1 MTDLWS
7 YLKNCE
13 KPIVLY
19 GTGNGADK
27 VIDRLNADGIK
38 LSGIFASDGFKKGK
52 NFRGFTVSSY
62 SELDERYPEMVITIC
77 FGSSRIEVIDNIKRL
92 MQKHTVFVADVP
104 VYGDTV
110 FDLTFA
116 RQNAEK
122 IRAVHSLLSDELSKR
137 VFENTILFKLTGN
150 PNYLF
155 EIETPRSEVFSLLD
169 LKDNENFLDLG
180 AYNGDTVIEFVQ
192 NVNSYS
198 AITALEPDSR
208 NYRKLCENTGALKNI
223 LCIKGA
229 AGKFCGKATVSSQHG
244 RGVNI
249 GMGNIEIDTFTI
261 DSLAQKNPP
270 TLIKIDVEG
279 AESNVLDGGKNTI
292 SALKPK
298 MHIAVYHRS
307 EDIFEIPL
315 KIHTLCPDYKI
326 FMRHH
331 TYLPAWDT
339 NIIVI

>member
-7 YLKNCE
+7 YLKNCK

-27 VIDRLNADGIK
+27 VIDRLNADGTKI
-38 LSGIFASDGFKKGK
+38 SGIFASDGFKKGK
-52 NFRGFTVSSY
+52 IFRGFTVSSY
-62 SELDERYPEMVITIC
+62 SELAERYPEMVVVMC
-77 FGSSRIEVIDNIKRL
+77 FGSSRIEVIDNVKRL

-110 FDLTFA
+110 FDLDFA
-116 RQNAEK
+116 RQNTKK
-122 IRAVHSLLSDELSKR
+122 IRATYSLLSDEPSKK
-137 VFENTILFKLTGN
+137 VFENTVLFKITGN

-155 EIETPRSEVFSLLD
+155 EIESPRSEVFSLLN
-169 LKDNENFLDLG
+169 LKNNESFLDLG
-180 AYNGDTVIEFVQ
+180 AYNGDTVIEFTQ
-192 NVNSYS
+192 NVNGYS

-208 NYRKLCENTGALKNI
+208 NFRKLCENTNSLKNM
-223 LCIKGA
+223 LCINGA
-229 AGKFCGKATVSSQHG
+229 AGEFCGKSSVSSQHG
-244 RGVNI
+244 RGVNL
-249 GMGNIEIDTFTI
+249 GVGNTEIDTFTI
-261 DSLAQKNPP
+261 DALSKNNPP
-270 TLIKIDVEG
+270 TFIKIDVEG
-279 AESNVLDGGKNTI
+279 AESSVLDGGKSII

-298 MHIAVYHRS
+298 MQIAVYHRS

-315 KIHTLCPDYKI
+315 KIHKLCPSYKI

-339 NIIVI
+339 NIIII

>member
-13 KPIVLY
+13 KPIVIY

-27 VIDRLNADGIK
+27 VIDRLNADKTKI
-38 LSGIFASDGFKKGK
+38 SGIFASDGFKKGK
-52 NFRGFTVSSY
+52 IFRGFTVSAY
-62 SELDERYPEMVITIC
+62 SELAEKHPEMVIVMC
-77 FGSSRIEVIDNIKRL
+77 FGSSIIEVIDNIKRL

-104 VYGDTV
+104 VYGDNI
-110 FDLTFA
+110 FDLAFA
-116 RQNAEK
+116 RENAEK
-122 IRAVHSLLSDELSKR
+122 IKAVYSLLNDELSKK
-137 VFENTILFKLTGN
+137 VFENTILFKLTGK
-150 PNYLF
+150 PHYLF
-155 EIETPRSEVFSLLD
+155 EIETPRSEVFSLLGLND
-169 LKDNENFLDLG
+169 KENFLDLG
-180 AYNGDTVIEFVQ
+180 AYNGDTVLEFTQ
-192 NVNSYS
+192 NVKNYS

-208 NYRKLCENTGALKNI
+208 NFRKLCENTSSLKNM
-223 LCIKGA
+223 LCINGA
-229 AGKFCGKATVSSQHG
+229 AGEFCGKSNISSQHG
-244 RGVNI
+244 RGVNL
-249 GMGNIEIDTFTI
+249 GAGNTEIDTFTI
-261 DSLAQKNPP
+261 DALSKKNPP
-270 TLIKIDVEG
+270 TFIKIDVEG
-279 AESNVLDGGKNTI
+279 AESGVLDGGKSTI

-315 KIHTLCPDYKI
+315 KIHKLCPTYKI